1 MQFKHPE
8 LLYALFLLLIPIVV
22 HLFQLRRFEKVAFT
36 NVAFLKKVKIQTRKS
51 ARLKK
56 LLLLTSR
63 LLLLTAIIFA
73 FAQPYFSENKTNT
86 KPKTI
91 LYIDNSLS
99 MQANNGSSELF
110 KKAIQDII
118 SDFSSSDKIS
128 ILTNNEFYKDLN
140 PKELKNQLLSIDYH
154 PIAIDLNTVLL
165 KLKNEFTNKKNIKN
179 HAILIS
185 DFQSQNNTDK
195 LLLDSLTDY
204 SFVQLQTQKKANIS
218 IDSVYIS
225 KQSAQDINLKVI
237 LKSFNV
243 ADENLSVSLFKE
255 NILIGKTT
263 TKILKNQTSN
273 VTFTFP
279 IDGNF
284 NGKITIEDNLIPF
297 DNTHYFSLNKLEK
310 IDVLSIGQHNEFL
323 SKIYTNNE
331 FNFESKQINQLDY
344 NKLTKKHLIVLNE
357 LNEIPT
363 SLQQTLKDFTLKG
376 GSLVIIPSTN
386 INLTNY
392 NQFFNSLNIGS
403 INEKIDNENKI
414 TKINFS
420 HQILSKVFEKQISNF
435 QYPNVKSS
443 FKSNFKNASTILSF
457 ENQQAFIS
465 QSNIK
470 DGKLYW
476 VSAAINTKNSNFK
489 NSPLIVPVFYN
500 FGKQSFNITELYYT
514 IGKINEFEIQTQIKK
529 DGVLQI
535 KNEQLN
541 FIPLQQINES
551 TVKIITEDNPLIA
564 NHYQVVNNDKLIKNI
579 AYNYDKSEGNTTYSD
594 IKSLTKKYKN
604 TNFSNNINQA
614 FNSMQEQYQTKSLW
628 KWFLGLSIL
637 FLIIEMFLVKFW
649 K

>member
-8 LLYALFLLLIPIVV
+8 LLYALFLILIPIVV

-310 IDVLSIGQHNEFL
+310 IDVLSIGKQNEFL

-628 KWFLGLSIL
+628 KWFLGLAIL